1 MFVGIEKERWNP
13 FSFCEEDECT
23 QKKVVKV
30 ATLPIRTKES
40 NMLCVVMLVHSSN

>member
-30 ATLPIRTKES
+30 ATLPLRTKES
-40 NMLCVVMLVHSSN
+40 IYAVCSTASSSN